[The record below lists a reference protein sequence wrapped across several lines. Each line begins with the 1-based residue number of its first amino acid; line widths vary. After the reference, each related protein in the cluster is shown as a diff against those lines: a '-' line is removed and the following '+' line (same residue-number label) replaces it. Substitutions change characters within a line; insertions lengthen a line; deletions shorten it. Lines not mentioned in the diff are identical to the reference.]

1 MTCVATDNR
10 KPMTSSAKPG
20 RKVLEGVPK
29 VGYAFSSFTK
39 CTTFG
44 AVLESVM
51 NYLGV
56 QVDYEYILFTSGG
69 GAFHQTWKNGWFPGN
84 SDILTMCEDPFEPIH
99 RGMRS
104 VGYEYTIRMCSGVER
119 FGVKTKS
126 RKSAYVTGAPVDEA
140 TATAEIAS
148 SIDKGIPVLAS

>member
-1 MTCVATDNR
+1 MATDNR

-20 RKVLEGVPK
+20 PKVLEGVPK

-56 QVDYEYILFTSGG
+56 HVDYEYILFTSGALSTRLG
-69 GAFHQTWKNGWFPGN
+69 RTAGFPGTQI
-84 SDILTMCEDPFEPIH
+84 S
-99 RGMRS
+99 
-104 VGYEYTIRMCSGVER
+104 
-119 FGVKTKS
+119 
-126 RKSAYVTGAPVDEA
+126 
-140 TATAEIAS
+140 
-148 SIDKGIPVLAS
+148 